1 MRAGI
6 LAFVTSPLDVPG
18 PAALRRLRPGT
29 PPPAP
34 LVVRRDD
41 VPASAWTGLH
51 LDGVLAPLWRDTARV
66 VDRTARDTTALD
78 VPALDVPA
86 LDVIAHDDAALD
98 GPSLGD
104 AAAADAAPDVPV
116 HPAVRA
122 AAFAALVPAR
132 GAVGRE
138 AAAWVHAGGPP
149 PGRVTVLVRSGARR
163 PDPHPGRTTAEA
175 DLTDTDVV
183 DVGGVRVTTVLRT
196 AVDVARW
203 LPTEDAL
210 RVLRRLRPVGLD
222 PAAALHRLEAHAGGR
237 GVRRARR
244 TLRLV

>member
-1 MRAGI
+1 VRAGI

-66 VDRTARDTTALD
+66 VDRTARDTT
-78 VPALDVPA
+78 ALDVPA

>member
-104 AAAADAAPDVPV
+104 AAAAVAAPHVPV